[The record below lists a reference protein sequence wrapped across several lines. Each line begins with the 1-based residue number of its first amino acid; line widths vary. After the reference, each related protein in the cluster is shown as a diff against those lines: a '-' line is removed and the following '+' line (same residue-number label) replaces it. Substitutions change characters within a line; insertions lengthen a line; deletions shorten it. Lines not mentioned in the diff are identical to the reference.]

1 MSSLPER
8 ARLEKLRELLRAR
21 IPAKWW
27 WCDFNIIV
35 NAYDRKGKR
44 GERELFEAIDET
56 IEMALKV
63 DEERGSKRIQLR
75 NWMYSNIR
83 EIGEKVEQLQ
93 YMEKVMRRIEEAK
106 RTADENQLKE
116 LASLQLQL
124 VDEFR
129 RNNCIITATE
139 NEIIQEIDR
148 MTPPTAEKTTKKVE
162 IAFPREEEAEETVRL
177 PDAEINSLLDRV
189 RKINYEG
196 IPFLRGIQEQI
207 DRTVERARNM
217 GFRELSEEER
227 REIISQ
233 LRFWADGETYFPQLA
248 NITLEALEP
257 GYASFN
263 GIPIEY
269 VRMYV
274 EYQDQIPLRIDLT
287 NQMLIVTEKERQAAS
302 QS

>member
-8 ARLEKLRELLRAR
+8 TRLEKLRELLRTR

-35 NAYDRKGKR
+35 NAYDQKGKR
-44 GERELFEAIDET
+44 GERELFEALDET
-56 IEMALKV
+56 IEMTRRA
-63 DEERGSKRIQLR
+63 DEEKGSKRIQLR
-75 NWMYSNIR
+75 NWIYNNTR
-83 EIGEKVEQLQ
+83 EIGEKIEQLQ
-93 YMEKVMRRIEEAK
+93 YMERVMQRIEEAK
-106 RTADENQLKE
+106 RTADENQLRE
-116 LASLQLQL
+116 LAGLQLQL

-148 MTPPTAEKTTKKVE
+148 IAPPTAEKPAERVE
-162 IAFPREEEAEETVRL
+162 TPVPSPGAEEPVRL
-177 PDAEINSLLDRV
+177 PDAEINDLLDRV
-189 RKINYEG
+189 RRISYGG
-196 IPFLRGIQEQI
+196 IPLLRGIQEQI
-207 DRTVERARNM
+207 DRTVERARNT
-217 GFRELSEEER
+217 GSGELSEEER

-233 LRFWADGETYFPQLA
+233 LRFWADGESYFSQLA

-274 EYQDQIPLRIDLT
+274 EYQDQVPLRIDLT
-287 NQMLIVTEKERQAAS
+287 NQMLIVAERERQAAS
-302 QS
+302 QN